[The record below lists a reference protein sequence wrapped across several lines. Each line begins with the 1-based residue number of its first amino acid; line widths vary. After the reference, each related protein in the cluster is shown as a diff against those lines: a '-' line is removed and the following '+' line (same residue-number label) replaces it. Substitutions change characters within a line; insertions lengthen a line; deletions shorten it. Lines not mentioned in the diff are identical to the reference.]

1 MYPGQLPSVRRDIHN
16 AIVPIDFTHAPDV
29 SSVVD
34 TIMSLV
40 KRGIPL
46 RWGLV
51 PQTLTEGASEQARV
65 VYYLQDAYGLSAVI
79 NYLRAVGE
87 LCNALASLLTQASS
101 HLIA

>member
-16 AIVPIDFTHAPDV
+16 AIVPIDFTSAADV
-29 SSVVD
+29 SSVID

-51 PQTLTEGASEQARV
+51 PQTLTEGALEQARV
-65 VYYLQDAYGLSAVI
+65 IYYLKDAYGLSAVI
-79 NYLRAVGE
+79 NYLRAVSGSY
-87 LCNALASLLTQASS
+87 NALESPLT
-101 HLIA
+101 